1 MEQPKIVNVIWFDGK
16 VNSYGKATSPI
27 LAGEVVLGNIENF
40 KLVLEENQ
48 EKTMLNTGDSESIGD
63 NKNIKNNGLYVFFT
77 FNDQNNPL
85 QLTLEIYTIEE
96 FNEQL
101 KELQE
106 IEAYKNNRLYQ
117 NTKNL
122 YKILSIT
129 SGYKYYD
136 SKIWE
141 KLKENLY
148 NLSVLT
154 TPNNT
159 KKQLKNE
166 KLNNEELLEYEI
178 FSKNIFTL
186 ITTLLTD
193 KRLANTFNFGF
204 ENKTADNNH
213 LIDKI
218 KNVPL
223 TAQWTADNQRNNN
236 QRNISTEI
244 SIINEDINISDEEM
258 TDTTET
264 EATDITDTTETD
276 TTDIITIIN
285 HETENNTNISE
296 YNVEIIEEVLRN
308 WRNKKKWNPL
318 FKLNRLIGNEIQVE
332 ASGYELRSMETIKKK
347 NVPFVLKEGSIINPN
362 WDTETKA
369 FKTMKNLQNLKK
381 MLDEFVKDGSVKII
395 EKEVDGK
402 IVKIGVLTKNIEFD
416 SVNQAGV
423 FSFANTLNA
432 LTGFYTDY
440 FGKKMDLKTWR
451 EILKNI

>member
-96 FNEQL
+96 FNKQL
-101 KELQE
+101 KKLQE

-159 KKQLKNE
+159 KRQLKNE

-193 KRLANTFNFGF
+193 KRLANAFDFGF
-204 ENKTADNNH
+204 ENKTANNNH
-213 LIDKI
+213 LINKI
-218 KNVPL
+218 KNVTL
-223 TAQWTADNQRNNN
+223 TAQWKADNERNNN
-236 QRNISTEI
+236 QRNISTEV

-258 TDTTET
+258 TD
-264 EATDITDTTETD
+264 ITDTETD
-276 TTDIITIIN
+276 TTDTITIIN

-318 FKLNRLIGNEIQVE
+318 FKLDRLIGNEIQVE
-332 ASGYELRSMETIKKK
+332 ARGYELRSMDTIH
-347 NVPFVLKEGSIINPN
+347 I
-362 WDTETKA
+362 
-369 FKTMKNLQNLKK
+369 KTFLLC
-381 MLDEFVKDGSVKII
+381 
-395 EKEVDGK
+395 
-402 IVKIGVLTKNIEFD
+402 
-416 SVNQAGV
+416 
-423 FSFANTLNA
+423 
-432 LTGFYTDY
+432 
-440 FGKKMDLKTWR
+440 
-451 EILKNI
+451 